1 MAAPVRVTGR
11 TKVPELRKGDTIVVL
26 TGKDAGKRGVIDR
39 IIRRDPS
46 PTSLPSG
53 YRRTSARG
61 GVYVVVDG
69 INIAKRHTKPR
80 PSQNTSDRVP
90 RMQQGGIIDIPQPM
104 PVSKVMLVCSKCS
117 QPTRVA
123 HRVLENGDRVRI
135 CRHCGEHLEV
145 TAK

>member
-1 MAAPVRVTGR
+1 MAAPARVTGR

-26 TGKDAGKRGVIDR
+26 VGKDAGKRGVIDR

-53 YRRTSARG
+53 YRRTSSRG

-104 PVSKVMLVCSKCS
+104 PISKVMLVCSKCS